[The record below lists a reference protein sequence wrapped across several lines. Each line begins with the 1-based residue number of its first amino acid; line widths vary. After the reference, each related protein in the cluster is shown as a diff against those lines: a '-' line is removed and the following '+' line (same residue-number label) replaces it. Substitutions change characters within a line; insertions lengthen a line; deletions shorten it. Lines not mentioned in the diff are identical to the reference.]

1 MQEPKFTEYCYP
13 KFPKRWGYHVFGPDH
28 PRVNIT
34 HIAGG
39 CFENVRPGNCEGH
52 HFSFRVPPEQPTAHT
67 GTHRPEPGPEPKP
80 SQRTNTSP
88 IEIQMKKIYRSMLFD
103 KNLGGENLFNRR
115 RSEDKDGGPH
125 GGGHAH
131 THTAGPRMTA
141 TADFTDKGGPRVTAT
156 FAAGYT
162 SPPRFNTNRH
172 RTPSPLN
179 HPPADKPKEPN
190 PKFTTIFDI
199 RSTPTQ
205 TLNRENGLMDHGNT
219 DQERAMNLSTN
230 SSLEMHSPTPNG
242 DHASEN
248 GDVHSSMQNGS
259 AIKTKRKSKTMTD
272 FPHQPP
278 LLLMQQQHGLIPQP
292 MQQLLQQH
300 IPSPQQLQQAMQQSA
315 FLQQSGHQKLHEQ
328 LIQHMNEQL
337 QLNIVQQSQLM
348 QQAATDKKQNSKQI
362 QTQLQ
367 QLAIQQQQLVQQ
379 MQLQQRQYLLS
390 HGLGLP
396 QFGMHQGMNPLE
408 LQQLWKEVASQSGT
422 DESAVKN
429 NVTNGFSIGGPS
441 LLPSLNG
448 MMDGSYMMPGLLGQ
462 SGSIQLL
469 KTDSAS
475 TQNTLYGHGVCKW
488 PGCDTPC
495 DDYADF
501 MKHMNNEHTLD
512 DRSTAQA
519 RVQMQVVSQLEIQLN
534 KERERLQAMM
544 HHLHMKPHNQ
554 EQPKQD
560 NHMPPSPVIPPQKP
574 RERERERE
582 RERDRERDERPVSP
596 PSPVNLVK
604 PIISSASQPMLMSS
618 MPSTPTSSPPEPRD
632 PTNSLPSSNSM
643 AGPIRRRVSDKCN
656 LPISAE
662 IQRNRDFYKSTDVR
676 PPFTYASLI
685 RQAII
690 ESPNRQLTLNEI
702 YQWFTT
708 TFAYFRRNEATW
720 KNAVRHNLSL
730 HKCFMR
736 VENVKGAVWTVDE
749 VEFYKRRPQKMSGY
763 DLEFDVLGF
772 RHRMQM
778 KSPSM
783 TQSPQLYGES
793 LNASLRAA
801 LAESGNVSLL
811 SNQNSSM
818 QEEVEDLSL
827 NKYNSSMNSSN
838 EDSTDYGYW
847 TAKDSE
853 CVDEWMNV
861 CDNLVLNL
869 KQELNADEQLMH
881 LAERTRQESGSHHDM
896 ENDLEKYREG
906 SLDLKYKDDLEKYKN
921 DLERFKDEEMQDEE
935 SHEQTG
941 SDEER
946 SPAGS
951 YGQLSPRYEQS
962 LGLYNNFSAEDS
974 GRPLALTT
982 AS

>member
-1 MQEPKFTEYCYP
+1 
-13 KFPKRWGYHVFGPDH
+13 
-28 PRVNIT
+28 
-34 HIAGG
+34 
-39 CFENVRPGNCEGH
+39 
-52 HFSFRVPPEQPTAHT
+52 
-67 GTHRPEPGPEPKP
+67 
-80 SQRTNTSP
+80 
-88 IEIQMKKIYRSMLFD
+88 
-103 KNLGGENLFNRR
+103 
-115 RSEDKDGGPH
+115 
-125 GGGHAH
+125 
-131 THTAGPRMTA
+131 
-141 TADFTDKGGPRVTAT
+141 
-156 FAAGYT
+156 
-162 SPPRFNTNRH
+162 
-172 RTPSPLN
+172 
-179 HPPADKPKEPN
+179 
-190 PKFTTIFDI
+190 
-199 RSTPTQ
+199 
-205 TLNRENGLMDHGNT
+205 MDHGNT

-230 SSLEMHSPTPNG
+230 SSLEMRSPTPNG

-248 GDVHSSMQNGS
+248 GDIHPSMQNGS

-315 FLQQSGHQKLHEQ
+315 FLQQSGHQKLQEQ
-328 LIQHMNEQL
+328 LLQHMNEQL

-408 LQQLWKEVASQSGT
+408 LQQLWKEVASQSGS
-422 DESAVKN
+422 DENVVKN
-429 NVTNGFSIGGPS
+429 NGTNGFSIGGPS

-448 MMDGSYMMPGLLGQ
+448 MVDGSYMMPGLLGQ

-574 RERERERE
+574 REREREGDRE
-582 RERDRERDERPVSP
+582 RERVERPVST

-618 MPSTPTSSPPEPRD
+618 MPSTPTSSPPESRD

-749 VEFYKRRPQKMSGY
+749 VEFYKRRPQKMSG
-763 DLEFDVLGF
+763 
-772 RHRMQM
+772 MQI

-783 TQSPQLYGES
+783 AQSPQLYGES

-818 QEEVEDLSL
+818 QEGVEDLSL
-827 NKYNSSMNSSN
+827 NKYNGSMNSSN
-838 EDSTDYGYW
+838 EDSTDYG
-847 TAKDSE
+847 
-853 CVDEWMNV
+853 
-861 CDNLVLNL
+861 DNLVLNL
-869 KQELNADEQLMH
+869 KQELNDDEHLMR

-896 ENDLEKYREG
+896 ENDRDLDKYKEG
-906 SLDLKYKDDLEKYKN
+906 GLDLKYRDDLETYKN
-921 DLERFKDEEMQDEE
+921 DLEKFKDEEMQDEE
-935 SHEQTG
+935 SHEQIG
-941 SDEER
+941 SDDER
-946 SPAGS
+946 SLAGS

-962 LGLYNNFSAEDS
+962 PGLYNNYSTEDS